1 MKPRKILENSPV
13 KLTVKAIFVTSNDK
27 PAARVAAHLC
37 TFNARGRP
45 TRRATASSDARGR
58 IQFDVEV
65 SYAPFQPRLMIRA
78 RVGNR
83 WVELSDTPKDFQASQ
98 VDFGRIAV
106 PDTQQAGTVAGVKQ
120 LAMARSAALESV
132 NLGQAAKVNPKATAS
147 LRAVSIDQVDS
158 KVVRE
163 IEAPLKAEV
172 RELQNFKK
180 TAIPKVEVSRKIQEE
195 VQKVEQRFGG
205 LIAEKEKEIGE
216 LREATLKQSSIQNL
230 VLSSQQQIKQ
240 AQESIQSTSGAYRL
254 GRVSFKTRLI
264 PNDEGNGFRLPT
276 AQESKDLRDILSE
289 FSYDFAPVSE
299 TERNPTVSVP
309 DLVGQTESLAR
320 IRARDS
326 KLRIDVRQQ
335 GVPADSE
342 GVGRVLRQIPAAGRN
357 AELPA
362 GSTLTVLIGRA
373 IESKQS

>member
-1 MKPRKILENSPV
+1 MKPRTTLEEIPLKLSIQAIL
-13 KLTVKAIFVTSNDK
+13 VTSTDK
-27 PAARVAAHLC
+27 PAARVAAQLC
-37 TFNARGRP
+37 TFNARGQA
-45 TRRATASSDARGR
+45 TQRAASTSNAQGR
-58 IQFDVEV
+58 VQFNLQVPD
-65 SYAPFQPRLMIRA
+65 APFQPRLMIRA
-78 RVGNR
+78 RIGNR
-83 WVELSDTPKDFQASQ
+83 LVVLSDTPKDFQGTQ

-106 PDTQQAGTVAGVKQ
+106 PDAQQAGSAAGVKQ
-120 LAMARSAALESV
+120 LAMARTAAVESV
-132 NLGQAAKVNPKATAS
+132 NLGQAAKLSPKAGES

-158 KVVRE
+158 KVIQQ
-163 IEAPLKAEV
+163 IEAPLKAEL

-180 TAIPKVEVSRKIQEE
+180 TAIPKVEVSKRIQEE

-216 LREATLKQSSIQNL
+216 LRDATLKQSSIQNL

-240 AQESIQSTSGAYRL
+240 AQESIQASSGAYKL
-254 GRVSFKTRLI
+254 GKVSFKTRLI

-289 FSYDFAPVSE
+289 FSYDFAPVPE

-320 IRARDS
+320 IRAREN
-326 KLRIDVRQQ
+326 KLRIDIRQQ
-335 GVPADSE
+335 GIPADSE
-342 GVGRVLRQIPAAGRN
+342 GVGRVLKQIPAADRN
-357 AELPA
+357 SSLPA

-373 IESKQS
+373 IESKKS

>member
-1 MKPRKILENSPV
+1 MR
-13 KLTVKAIFVTSNDK
+13 LTVQATLVTSKDK
-27 PAARVAAHLC
+27 PAAQVAAQLC
-37 TFNARGRP
+37 TFNARGQA
-45 TRRATASSDARGR
+45 TQRAASTSNAQGKV
-58 IQFDVEV
+58 QFNLQVPD
-65 SYAPFQPRLMIRA
+65 APFQPRLMVRA
-78 RVGNR
+78 RIGNR
-83 WVELSDTPKDFQASQ
+83 LVVLSDTPKNFQGTS

-106 PDTQQAGTVAGVKQ
+106 PDAEQASSVAGVKQ
-120 LAMARSAALESV
+120 LSMARTAAVESI
-132 NLGQAAKVNPKATAS
+132 NLGQTAKLDPKAAES

-158 KVVRE
+158 KVIQQ
-163 IEAPLKAEV
+163 IEAPLKAEL
-172 RELQNFKK
+172 RELRDFKK
-180 TAIPKVEVSRKIQEE
+180 AAIPKVEVSKKIQEE

-240 AQESIQSTSGAYRL
+240 AQESIQATSGTYKL

-289 FSYDFAPVSE
+289 FSYDFAPASE
-299 TERNPTVSVP
+299 AERNPTVSVP

-320 IRARDS
+320 IRARES

-342 GVGRVLRQIPAAGRN
+342 GVGRVLKQIPAAGRN

-373 IESKQS
+373 NESKKS